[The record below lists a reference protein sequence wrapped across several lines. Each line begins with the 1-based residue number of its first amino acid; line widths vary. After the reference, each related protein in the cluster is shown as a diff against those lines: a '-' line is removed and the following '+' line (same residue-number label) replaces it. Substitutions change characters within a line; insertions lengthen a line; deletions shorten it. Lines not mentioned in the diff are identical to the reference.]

1 MTMTIKKS
9 HTIVLLVA
17 VLFAAGS
24 TFFMLTSKKKKQPLP
39 TLTYQCYNSAQGW
52 GYDVLTD
59 NRKIVIHQPFIPGIS
74 GTRGFPKE
82 EQARAAAQIVIEN
95 IKSGGMPSLTR
106 QQLQQLGV
114 LHDQSR

>member
-24 TFFMLTSKKKKQPLP
+24 TFFILTSKKKKPLP

-95 IKSGGMPSLTR
+95 IKSGGMPSLTH